1 MTIRVF
7 LVDDHRSVLWGLQ
20 RLIDGEK
27 PRMEVAGFATSIE
40 EALAAVPGARADV
53 VLLDLDIGGKSGI
66 DAIPRLIEAC
76 SAARILILTGVRDP
90 EVHDKAV
97 LAGACGVVT
106 KEDSAE
112 TILKA
117 VEKASQ
123 GELWLDR
130 AAAGRVFVALS
141 RRADSDRTDPV
152 QRRIATLTARERQI
166 VTEMASDA
174 AASTRKI
181 AERLFISEHTLRN
194 HLTSIY
200 DKLDVGSRV
209 ELWAFANKHGL
220 ARKSA

>member
-27 PRMEVAGFATSIE
+27 PRMEVVGFATSPQ

-53 VLLDLDIGGKSGI
+53 VLLDLDIGGCSGI
-66 DAIPRLIEAC
+66 DLISRLMDQS
-76 SAARILILTGVRDP
+76 SARVLILTGVRDP
-90 EVHDKAV
+90 AVHDQAV
-97 LAGACGVVT
+97 VAGACGVVT
-106 KEDSAE
+106 KEDPAE
-112 TILKA
+112 TILMA
-117 VEKASQ
+117 IEKASQ

-130 AAAGRVFVALS
+130 TAAGRVFMALS
-141 RRADSDRTDPV
+141 RPGKERSDPA
-152 QRRIATLTARERQI
+152 QRHIATLTARERQI
-166 VTEMASDA
+166 VSEMASDA
-174 AASTRKI
+174 GATTRQIAA
-181 AERLFISEHTLRN
+181 RLFISEHTLRN

-200 DKLDVGSRV
+200 DKLAVGSRV